1 MRKKLY
7 SESGDCSTRDKCYSA
22 TVIDNF
28 ISLLRF
34 RTLNRPLGAGSHLVI
49 GRIGSKFTAQ
59 TAAILF
65 GSGEKFYRESL
76 LAEKHPLLEEK
87 FVG

>member
-1 MRKKLY
+1 
-7 SESGDCSTRDKCYSA
+7 
-22 TVIDNF
+22 
-28 ISLLRF
+28 
-34 RTLNRPLGAGSHLVI
+34 LGAGSHLVI